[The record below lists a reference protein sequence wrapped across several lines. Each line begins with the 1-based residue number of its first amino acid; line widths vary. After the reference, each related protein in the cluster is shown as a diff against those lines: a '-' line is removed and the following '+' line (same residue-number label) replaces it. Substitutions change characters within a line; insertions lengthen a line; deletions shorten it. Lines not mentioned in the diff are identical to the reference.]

1 MANVEHGRAILLVK
15 GLLVV
20 AGELLKSASVSDAT
34 DISGVLFFG
43 GAGRDLLL
51 LGPKLL
57 NILELARLLA
67 LNLVQHC

>member
-1 MANVEHGRAILLVK
+1 MAW
-15 GLLVV
+15 
-20 AGELLKSASVSDAT
+20 ELLEGASVSDAT